1 MTVACARRRS
11 REETMLRS
19 IGKARDIAAGFALSA
34 AIMTAAVTGAKAQA
48 DAANFPN
55 RVIRVIVPFA
65 AGGGNDIFARLVGA
79 KLTEMT
85 GQQLVIENRP
95 AAGGRVAAEYVA
107 NQPGDG
113 YTLFVGASGV
123 MSIATAVFPKLP
135 YHPTKSFVP
144 LTMIADFPLILVSPP
159 NLPVKTVAE
168 LVDYAKK
175 NPDKSNYASTSPAFI
190 LATELLKLKTGMPAT
205 NFPVKSSAEMVQC
218 VNQGNCLLALSDPPP
233 AVPQIKDNRVKA
245 LAVTGKARSEELPDV
260 PSMAELGY
268 PEVNTRLWSG
278 FFAPA
283 STPPAIA
290 KKLEQILSAAIRDST
305 VSSRLKAMAANPGGI
320 SSDEFRK
327 IIDADIEAYVQVVKA
342 ANLKFE

>member
-1 MTVACARRRS
+1 MKQSIKRTRSLLAR
-11 REETMLRS
+11 L
-19 IGKARDIAAGFALSA
+19 ALSA
-34 AIMTAAVTGAKAQA
+34 GVVLAAAAGAKAQS

-79 KLTEMT
+79 KVSEMT
-85 GQQLVIENRP
+85 GQQLIIENRP

-123 MSIATAVFPKLP
+123 MSIASAVFPKLP
-135 YHPTKSFVP
+135 YHPTKNFIP
-144 LTMIADFPLILVSPP
+144 LTMIADFPLILVTPP
-159 NLPVKTVAE
+159 NLPLKSVAE

-233 AVPQIKDNRVKA
+233 AVPQIQDNRVKA
-245 LAVTGKARSEELPDV
+245 LAVTGKSRSPELPNV
-260 PSMAELGY
+260 PSMAELGF

-290 KKLEQILSAAIRDST
+290 KKLEQIISDAVKDT
-305 VSSRLKAMAANPGGI
+305 GVSSKLRAMAANPGGI

-327 IIDADIEAYVQVVKA
+327 IIDADIEAYIQVVKA

>member
-1 MTVACARRRS
+1 MRVSLQISSVRTGRW
-11 REETMLRS
+11 
-19 IGKARDIAAGFALSA
+19 IATASLSA
-34 AIMTAAVTGAKAQA
+34 AVALAALSSAQA
-48 DAANFPN
+48 QSEAAANYPSRF
-55 RVIRVIVPFA
+55 IRVIVPFA

-79 KLTEMT
+79 KVTEQI

-123 MSIATAVFPKLP
+123 MSIASAVFPKLA

-144 LTMIADFPLILVSPP
+144 LTMIADFPLILVTPP

-190 LATELLKLKTGMPAT
+190 LATELLKLKSGMPAT

-218 VNQGNCLLALSDPPP
+218 VNQGHCLLAVVDPPP
-233 AVPQIKDNRVKA
+233 AMPQIRGNRVRA
-245 LAVTGKARSEELPDV
+245 LAVTGNLRAPELPDV
-260 PSMAELGY
+260 PSMAEVGF
-268 PEVNTRLWSG
+268 PQVNTRLWSG

-283 STPPAIA
+283 STPPELARRI
-290 KKLEQILSAAIRDST
+290 ETILQNAIRDPG
-305 VSSRLKAMAANPGGI
+305 VSEKLKGMAANPGGT
-320 SSDEFRK
+320 SSQDFRK
-327 IIDADIEAYVQVVKA
+327 MIDSDIQNYVQIVKE
-342 ANLKFE
+342 ANLKFD